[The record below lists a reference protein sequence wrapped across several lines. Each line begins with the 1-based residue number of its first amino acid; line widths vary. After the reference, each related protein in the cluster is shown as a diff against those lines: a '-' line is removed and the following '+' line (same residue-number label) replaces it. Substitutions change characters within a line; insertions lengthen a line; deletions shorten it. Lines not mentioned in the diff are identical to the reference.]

1 MLFSVGGV
9 NLRRISADCRTLIR
23 RRLEKHAQRVADMP
37 EHLSASKLYKTKSNI
52 MKKKEFETY
61 VAPSLQFHEVQVE
74 NGLCGSPLD
83 NNSVNDPD
91 DFEYGGTL

>member
-1 MLFSVGGV
+1 
-9 NLRRISADCRTLIR
+9 
-23 RRLEKHAQRVADMP
+23 
-37 EHLSASKLYKTKSNI
+37 
-52 MKKKEFETY
+52 MKKREFETY